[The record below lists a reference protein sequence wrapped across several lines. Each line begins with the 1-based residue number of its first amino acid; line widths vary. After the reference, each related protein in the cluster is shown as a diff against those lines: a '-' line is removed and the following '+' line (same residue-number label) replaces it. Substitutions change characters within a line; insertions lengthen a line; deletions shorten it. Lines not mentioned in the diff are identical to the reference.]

1 MIADNIKR
9 IEEKILNKCI
19 SIGRHRNEIT
29 LIGVTK
35 TQPVEIIKQAIES
48 GLKDIG
54 ENKAQELKDKYEK
67 LSSGVRWH
75 FIGHLQTNKVKYVIK
90 AADFIHS
97 VDSIKLAEEINK
109 KALQINKKQ
118 NVLLEIKTSNEAT
131 KFGLMDEKEI
141 FETAQYCFEASNL
154 NLIGLMTI
162 APFTDDADLI
172 RKSFIQLRKLK
183 EKLNNA
189 GFNLTE
195 LSMGMTNDFEIAI
208 EEGSTM
214 LRIGTAIFGERI
226 KN

>member
-9 IEEKILNKCI
+9 IEEKILSKCI
-19 SIGRHRNEIT
+19 SIGRDRSEIT

-67 LSSGVRWH
+67 LSNGVRWH

-97 VDSIKLAEEINK
+97 VDSIKLADEINK
-109 KALQINKKQ
+109 RASQIGKRQ
-118 NVLLEIKTSNEAT
+118 NVLLEIKTSNEVT

-141 FETAQYCFEASNL
+141 FETARFCAESSNL

-162 APFTDDADLI
+162 APFTDDSELI

-183 EKLNNA
+183 EKLNNV